1 MKPYNGEEGSINL
14 AYVGDIAGEKL
25 SGGDGGSEL
34 RRRERRSS
42 SSSDNESYGDAGN
55 AGSGGSYAYVYEQHN
70 QTLRRLTLG
79 DLPMEEHY
87 KGLKTGPHRP
97 TMEELM
103 TGKMEDG
110 GEAEAPAEAA
120 LKGKVVKFGWR
131 EGVLLRC
138 LLCIWGVMLFLRLS
152 WVVGQA
158 GIIQGLIVITLA
170 NSITGIT
177 GLSMSAIATNGQISG
192 GGVYYLISRALGPE
206 LGGAI
211 GLMFTLANS
220 ISVAT
225 YTIGFC
231 DNVLD
236 LAYDMSPSFHG
247 IVDEDCK
254 ISDCRLNDLRILG
267 SPIIVLILILAI
279 VGMDWVTRVDKFLL
293 FVLLVAQLDMFTGS
307 FVNSG
312 NLYVTEEERYAK
324 GFTGWSLK
332 TAGINLDVNFG
343 SNGMKEESFMSVFG
357 VFFTA
362 VTGITAGANLSGDLK
377 DPSEAIPKGTLIA
390 IVWTYISYM
399 FFAIMVGFNF
409 LPQASGDVAEWRNE
423 SNTSLAFDD
432 CSLEAQA
439 VRGYPCE
446 YGAAV
451 NQKTIMYIS
460 YTGYLVF
467 FGCYAATLSSAI
479 ASFIGAP
486 RVLQAVGKDKI
497 YPVVSFFG
505 KGRGA
510 NNDPVRGY
518 FLVFCIAF
526 GCLMIASLNTIGS
539 LASNFFLAA
548 YALINFSVFH
558 SSMTKSP
565 GWRPS
570 FKFYNPWLSLIGTGL
585 AIGTMFAMEWRLAL
599 ATIAIIAILYMLM
612 LYLKP
617 DATWGSSA
625 EALKFN
631 NALTNVQILNEVGDH
646 VKTYRPKIL
655 LLCGNPAHRQ
665 PLVDFA
671 NLLTKKLS
679 LLVCVQVLNK
689 DEKPPVDTQLLSK
702 NVNSWLK
709 DHQIEAFYV
718 PVKGS
723 SSSSSSNNNILSAS
737 AVKSCIELV
746 GLGKLRPNMILMGF
760 RSERRDLAKIT
771 EYVEILTA
779 ALENKLSV
787 GILRVRNG
795 LDFSSVIG
803 TEETILADEAPDS
816 AETAAP
822 RGRFALPKP
831 KMTANKKRRRVSVFR
846 GNDGHPLPQITVRSI
861 EQFRGPPRSGHI
873 DVWWLYDDGGLTI
886 LLPYI
891 LQTRKQ
897 FRNCKLRIFSATAAS
912 NMATLDIESANF
924 ANLLKKFRIDYSEV
938 TLIPGLSD
946 AEPRSDIREEFEKI
960 LTDSPAGA
968 IEPADLAAN
977 AERTNRHLRLAELL
991 REHSLRA
998 ELVVATLPLPRRGQA
1013 SPALYLAWLEVMTRG
1028 LPPVLL
1034 TRGNQDSVLTFYS

>member
-1 MKPYNGEEGSINL
+1 MKCQGEGSINL
-14 AYVGDIAGEKL
+14 AYVGDNI
-25 SGGDGGSEL
+25 SGL
-34 RRRERRSS
+34 RQRRSS
-42 SSSDNESYGDAGN
+42 SASDNDSFEEAGGGGEGGYN
-55 AGSGGSYAYVYEQHN
+55 AAEGYTYVYEQHT
-70 QTLRRLTLG
+70 QSLRRLTLG
-79 DLPMEEHY
+79 DLPVEDHY
-87 KGLKTGPHRP
+87 RNLKAGQQRP

-103 TGKMEDG
+103 K
-110 GEAEAPAEAA
+110 GELKEELEAAPPEAA
-120 LKGKVVKFGWR
+120 LKGKIVKFGWR

-158 GIIQGLIVITLA
+158 GLIQGLIVITLA
-170 NSITGIT
+170 NTITGIT

-236 LAYDMSPSFHG
+236 LAYDMSSSFHG

-267 SPIIVLILILAI
+267 SPIIFLILILAI

-293 FVLLVAQLDMFTGS
+293 FVLLLAQVDMFCGS

-312 NLYVTEEERYAK
+312 NLYVSEEDRYAK

-332 TAGINLDVNFG
+332 TAGINLDTNFG
-343 SNGMKEESFMSVFG
+343 ANGMKEESFMSVFG

-390 IVWTYISYM
+390 IIWTYISYM

-423 SNTSLAFDD
+423 SNTSLAYDD

-439 VRGYPCE
+439 IRGYPCE

-497 YPVVSFFG
+497 YPIVSFFG

-518 FLVFCIAF
+518 FLVFAIAF

-558 SSMTKSP
+558 SSLTKSP

-570 FKFYNPWLSLIGTGL
+570 FKFYNPWLSLIGTAL

-631 NALTNVQILNEVGDH
+631 NALTNVQILNEVNEH

-655 LLCGNPAHRQ
+655 LLSGNPAHRQ

-671 NLLTKKLS
+671 NLVTKKLS
-679 LLVCVQVLNK
+679 LLICLQVLEK
-689 DEKPPVDTQLLSK
+689 DETVQTHILTK

-709 DHQIEAFYV
+709 DHNIQAFYV
-718 PVKGS
+718 PSKS
-723 SSSSSSNNNILSAS
+723 DSFSD
-737 AVKSCIELV
+737 AVKSCIDLV

-760 RSERRDLAKIT
+760 RSERRDLVKIQ
-771 EYVEILTA
+771 EYVEILTT
-779 ALENKLSV
+779 ALENKLAV
-787 GILRVRNG
+787 GVLRVRNG

-803 TEETILADEAPDS
+803 TEETVLAEEAPSGD
-816 AETAAP
+816 ETIKKS
-822 RGRFALPKP
+822 RFGLPLKP
-831 KMTANKKRRRVSVFR
+831 KATKKRRVSIFR
-846 GNDGHPLPQITVRSI
+846 GNDGNPLPQVTVRSI
-861 EQFRGPPRSGHI
+861 EQFRGPPRSGLI
-873 DVWWLYDDGGLTI
+873 DVWWLYDDGGLPI
-886 LLPYI
+886 LLPHI

-897 FRNCKLRIFSATAAS
+897 FQKCKLRIFSITGS
-912 NMATLDIESANF
+912 NSATLDLESANF
-924 ANLLKKFRIDYSEV
+924 SNLLKKFRIDVSEV
-938 TLIPGLSD
+938 TIIPGISD
-946 AEPRSDIREEFEKI
+946 SEPRVDIREEFEKI
-960 LTDSPAGA
+960 VASSPSGS
-968 IEPADLAAN
+968 IETADLAAN
-977 AERTNRHLRLAELL
+977 MERTNRHLRLAELL
-991 REHSLRA
+991 REHSVRS
-998 ELVVATLPLPRRGQA
+998 ELVVVTLPLPRRGQA
-1013 SPALYLAWLEVMTRG
+1013 SPALYMAWLDVMTRG

-1034 TRGNQDSVLTFYS
+1034 ARGNQSSVLTFYS

>member
-1 MKPYNGEEGSINL
+1 MKTLGGEEGSINL
-14 AYVGDIAGEKL
+14 AYVGDSAG
-25 SGGDGGSEL
+25 DQL
-34 RRRERRSS
+34 RHRQRRSS
-42 SSSDNESYGDAGN
+42 SSSDNDSFGDAAANGDT
-55 AGSGGSYAYVYEQHN
+55 GGGVGDGGSYAYIYEQHN

-103 TGKMEDG
+103 TGKLDDP
-110 GEAEAPAEAA
+110 EADAPAEAA
-120 LKGKVVKFGWR
+120 LKGKIVKFGWR

-158 GIIQGLIVITLA
+158 GLIQGLIVITLA
-170 NSITGIT
+170 NAITGIT

-267 SPIIVLILILAI
+267 TPIIVLILILAI

-293 FVLLVAQLDMFTGS
+293 LVLLIAQLDMFTGS

-343 SNGMKEESFMSVFG
+343 ANGMKEESFMSVFG

-409 LPQASGDVAEWRNE
+409 LPQASGDVAEWHNA

-439 VRGYPCE
+439 IRGYPCE

-479 ASFIGAP
+479 ASFVGAP

-497 YPVVSFFG
+497 YPIVSFFG

-585 AIGTMFAMEWRLAL
+585 AVGTMFAMEWRLAL

-631 NALTNVQILNEVGDH
+631 NALTNVQVLNEVGDH

-689 DEKPPVDTQLLSK
+689 DEKVAVDTQLLAK

-709 DHQIEAFYV
+709 DHQIQAFYV
-718 PVKGS
+718 PVKSSSQGS
-723 SSSSSSNNNILSAS
+723 SSSLSAT

-746 GLGKLRPNMILMGF
+746 GLGKLRPNMVLMGF

-771 EYVEILTA
+771 EYVEILTT
-779 ALENKLSV
+779 ALENKLSLGV
-787 GILRVRNG
+787 LRVRNG

-803 TEETILADEAPDS
+803 TEETIIADEAPASLEDK
-816 AETAAP
+816 P
-822 RGRFALPKP
+822 QGRLAFMKSKP
-831 KMTANKKRRRVSVFR
+831 KIAPKKKRRFSVFR
-846 GNDGHPLPQITVRSI
+846 GNDGHPLPQVTVRCI

-873 DVWWLYDDGGLTI
+873 DVWWLYDDGGLPI

-897 FRNCKLRIFSATAAS
+897 FHNCKLRIFSATAAS
-912 NMATLDIESANF
+912 NSATLDLESANL
-924 ANLLKKFRIDYSEV
+924 ANLLKKFRKDYSEV
-938 TLIPGLSD
+938 TLIPGLCD

-960 LTDSPAGA
+960 LTDSPSGA
-968 IEPADLAAN
+968 IEAADLAAN

-991 REHSLRA
+991 REHSMRA
-998 ELVVATLPLPRRGQA
+998 ELVVATLPFPRRGQA
-1013 SPALYLAWLEVMTRG
+1013 APALYLAWLEVMTRG